1 MSAAATSGAAAVP
14 DSSAARRARAAAA
27 YICICNAVTE
37 RQVREC
43 AESGVDCLEQL
54 AGCLG
59 VGAGCGRCRES
70 AAEILSD
77 VHKTEEKVL
86 QAA

>member
-1 MSAAATSGAAAVP
+1 M
-14 DSSAARRARAAAA
+14 

-43 AESGVDCLEQL
+43 AAQGVCSLEQL

-59 VGAGCGRCRES
+59 VGSGCGRCRAA
-70 AAEILSD
+70 AAEILTD
-77 VHKTEEKVL
+77 MHKEDEAAL
-86 QAA
+86 QATA